1 MRTFLGAF
9 HGLQSSSVF
18 YIILLDGG
26 CGGLSEN
33 VSHRPTSLNACSS
46 VAVTVWGGLGDVAL
60 LGRSTGGRI
69 WEFAD
74 SSNCHFFSLLAVQE
88 VSLLRQP
95 PFMPAAMLL
104 SWWRWIFVP
113 LEQVHRNASFYK
125 LAWLSFITEV
135 RSIINTVTFIHIRQI
150 TSSHF

>member
-9 HGLQSSSVF
+9 HGLKSSSVF

-33 VSHRPTSLNACSS
+33 VSHRPTCLNACPS

-60 LGRSTGGRI
+60 LGRSTGGRL
-69 WEFAD
+69 WELAD
-74 SSNCHFFSLLAVQE
+74 SSNCHFSLLAVQE
-88 VSLLRQP
+88 VSLLHQP

-104 SWWRWIFVP
+104 SWWQWMSVP

-125 LAWLSFITEV
+125 SPWLSFITEV
-135 RSIINTVTFIHIRQI
+135 RSIINAVAFIHIRQI